1 MGSFLDYPHLL
12 KESLEIKPENLANDI
27 KILLTKELKGEFR
40 GIADPK
46 IIKDSDPRITEKVFL
61 DLCKSTFD
69 FEVRYSARVVELCS
83 CYIGYNIP
91 VGSKE
96 ELEEMVLNPREISY
110 EDIEKGTG
118 IKDVYGNYE
127 DCEIERQGEIVNA
140 SSEVSAV
147 ENIRLKALPPINEEL
162 IKAIN
167 DSIVEKTGCSR
178 SIGNKAVELL
188 LNSVY
193 ALEEEEKDQSEMFN
207 LEEIDNSVDQA
218 LKAALK

>member
-1 MGSFLDYPHLL
+1 MFYSTEEMRSCLDHPHLL
-12 KESLEIKPENLANDI
+12 KETFKIKTKDLANVL
-27 KILLTKELKGEFR
+27 KILLTKELKGEFI
-40 GIADPK
+40 GVADPK
-46 IIKDSDPRITEKVFL
+46 IIKDDDPRITEKVFL

-69 FEVRYSARVVELCS
+69 FDVRYSARVFELCS

-96 ELEEMVLNPREISY
+96 ELVEMVLNPREISY

-127 DCEIERQGEIVNA
+127 DCEIERQNEIGNA
-140 SSEVSAV
+140 YSEVSAV

-178 SIGNKAVELL
+178 SLGNKAVETL
-188 LNSVY
+188 LNSLY
-193 ALEEEEKDQSEMFN
+193 ALEAEEKDQ
-207 LEEIDNSVDQA
+207 VDQV
-218 LKAALK
+218 LKAAL